1 VSPEEP
7 AQVVRVDGH
16 EVRLTHLD
24 KVLYPATG
32 LTKAEAIDYVVRAAP
47 ALLPQLR
54 DRPVT
59 RIRFPHGVGAPT
71 FFEKNVPRGAPSWLR
86 HQDVPASPGT
96 EEEDADATILDLPF
110 LDDVAGLV
118 WATNA
123 GALELHT
130 PQWRVGPRGGVRP
143 PDRLVVDLDPGPPAG
158 LAACARVAHLVAEA
172 LVDGGADRDAIV
184 PVPSGSK
191 GMQLY
196 LPLPGR
202 RTAVQVRE
210 DAQALA
216 RRIAAAHPDLVV
228 AVMRK
233 DLRTGRVLIDWSQ
246 NHPAK
251 TTITPYSLR
260 GRERP
265 TVAAP
270 RRWEEIGPDLAQLAP
285 AEVLDRLDDDGDPFA
300 AG

>member
-1 VSPEEP
+1 V
-7 AQVVRVDGH
+7 
-16 EVRLTHLD
+16 
-24 KVLYPATG
+24 
-32 LTKAEAIDYVVRAAP
+32 
-47 ALLPQLR
+47 
-54 DRPVT
+54 PVT
-59 RIRFPHGVGAPT
+59 
-71 FFEKNVPRGAPSWLR
+71 
-86 HQDVPASPGT
+86 
-96 EEEDADATILDLPF
+96 
-110 LDDVAGLV
+110 
-118 WATNA
+118 
-123 GALELHT
+123 
-130 PQWRVGPRGGVRP
+130 
-143 PDRLVVDLDPGPPAG
+143 
-158 LAACARVAHLVAEA
+158 
-172 LVDGGADRDAIV
+172 
-184 PVPSGSK
+184 SGSK